1 VSKSGEWGTI
11 SVRRPRVDEVEILAH
26 YRDRPARI
34 RPRLPRPLDAMTLA
48 TSAHGLGDTVILSDL
63 PRAGHQQDRK
73 MSVFAPS
80 EYFQTVMSF
89 NPFYT
94 SGLMPFCAFADL
106 LYHAFDLGNG
116 HLIQRLRRAYGLPIE
131 DKPRGSIEV
140 PKRVTR
146 QRAVLHFEAGGHADW
161 QRRHVHPRARKLSA
175 ASTAEIE
182 RFIARRP
189 DLEFVEIG
197 VRPSR
202 IAGAVSRTGL
212 PLADSIRMLAG
223 AEYFIGIMSGPMHL
237 AAALGLRLICITNFP
252 RADLICLPT
261 LKDIDQIESEWFY
274 PQSVILHQEGEGRF
288 VARLTADNLQLAFE
302 GELYPY
308 WSDRYLSLVHELL

>member
-1 VSKSGEWGTI
+1 
-11 SVRRPRVDEVEILAH
+11 VRCPWVDEVEILAH
-26 YRDRPARI
+26 YRDRPPRI

-63 PRAGHQQDRK
+63 PRAGRRQDRRV
-73 MSVFAPS
+73 SVFAPS

-94 SGLMPFCAFADL
+94 PGLMPFCAFADL

-131 DKPRGSIEV
+131 DKPHGSIEV
-140 PKRVTR
+140 PGRVTHR
-146 QRAVLHFEAGGHADW
+146 RTVLHFEAGGHAEW
-161 QRRHVHPRARKLSA
+161 QRRYVHPRARKLSA

-197 VRPSR
+197 ARPSG

-212 PLADSIRMLAG
+212 PLADSIRLLAS

-274 PQSVILHQEGEGRF
+274 PQSVILHQEDEGRF
-288 VARLTADNLQLAFE
+288 VARLTANNLQRAFE

-308 WSDRYLSLVHELL
+308 WSDRYLSLVHEPL